1 MTYDRESLSMDMSE
15 EAMLRKVYETGFAL
29 DDIILYL
36 DTHPMDM
43 DAMNYYRFM
52 RQANE
57 DAVKA
62 YEQMFGP
69 LMANSVMGD
78 TWSWIDNPWPWEG
91 GKR

>member
-1 MTYDRESLSMDMSE
+1 MMFDGVSMNMTE
-15 EAMLRKVYETGFAL
+15 ETMLRKVYETGFAL

-57 DAVKA
+57 EAVKA

-69 LMANSVMGD
+69 LMANSVIGD

-91 GKR
+91 GRR

>member
-1 MTYDRESLSMDMSE
+1 MMYDCEGVSMNMTE
-15 EAMLRKVYETGFAL
+15 EAMRKQVYETGFAL

-43 DAMNYYRFM
+43 NAMNYYRFM

-57 DAVKA
+57 EAVRA

-69 LMANSVMGD
+69 QMADSVMGD
-78 TWSWIDNPWPWEG
+78 TWSWLDNPWPWEG

>member
-1 MTYDRESLSMDMSE
+1 MMFDGVSMNMTE
-15 EAMLRKVYETGFAL
+15 ETMLRKVYETGFAL

-57 DAVKA
+57 EAVKA

-91 GKR
+91 GRR

>member
-1 MTYDRESLSMDMSE
+1 MMYDRESVSMNMTE

-43 DAMNYYRFM
+43 DAMNYYQFM

-57 DAVKA
+57 EAVRA

-69 LMANSVMGD
+69 LMANRVMGG
-78 TWSWIDNPWPWEG
+78 TWSWLDDPWPWEG
-91 GKR
+91 GIR